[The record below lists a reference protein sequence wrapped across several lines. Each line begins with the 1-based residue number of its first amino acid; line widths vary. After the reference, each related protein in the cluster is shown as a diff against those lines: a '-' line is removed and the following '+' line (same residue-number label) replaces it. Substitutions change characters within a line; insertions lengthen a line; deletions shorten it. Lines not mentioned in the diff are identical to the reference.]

1 MLPSSRAVVRGFKQ
15 RRRRRQRERQKTA
28 AHFLTSIFCRCWA
41 TIAWKCSIFRLVE
54 DLNSPNQFKV
64 PLFSLLSPSSARDK
78 KNGNGLIDRQRKE
91 VMVGEEEN
99 RRSVNIFGSNWNLPL
114 PRKAN
119 YHWLN
124 GDYPVIIMSTTH
136 LFSHSALALALAD
149 VFEKNEKRNKTTS
162 VYRLE
167 LTRLT
172 ATGIFD
178 VSVFTEAFKFS
189 WHVYALFILS
199 AGVLSAFVYIWKIC
213 MLYRR
218 FCHWQPALNN

>member
-1 MLPSSRAVVRGFKQ
+1 M
-15 RRRRRQRERQKTA
+15 
-28 AHFLTSIFCRCWA
+28 
-41 TIAWKCSIFRLVE
+41 
-54 DLNSPNQFKV
+54 NSPSLFTD

-78 KNGNGLIDRQRKE
+78 KKDRDGFIDRQRKE
-91 VMVGEEEN
+91 VMVGEEQN

-114 PRKAN
+114 PRKAS

-124 GDYPVIIMSTTH
+124 GDYPVTIMSTTN
-136 LFSHSALALALAD
+136 LFRTQRWLLRSPM
-149 VFEKNEKRNKTTS
+149 FCEKNEKRNKTTS

-199 AGVLSAFVYIWKIC
+199 AWVLSAFV
-213 MLYRR
+213 
-218 FCHWQPALNN
+218 

>member
-1 MLPSSRAVVRGFKQ
+1 M
-15 RRRRRQRERQKTA
+15 
-28 AHFLTSIFCRCWA
+28 
-41 TIAWKCSIFRLVE
+41 
-54 DLNSPNQFKV
+54 
-64 PLFSLLSPSSARDK
+64 
-78 KNGNGLIDRQRKE
+78 
-91 VMVGEEEN
+91 
-99 RRSVNIFGSNWNLPL
+99 PL

-149 VFEKNEKRNKTTS
+149 VFEKNEKRKKTKS

-172 ATGIFD
+172 ATAIFD

-199 AGVLSAFVYIWKIC
+199 ARVLSAFVYI
-213 MLYRR
+213 
-218 FCHWQPALNN
+218 